1 MNLSKLFGSKCRA
14 KILERFLVEY
24 SVNPDSEGFFIR
36 ELARELNEQLN
47 SVRRELQNLEELGI
61 LKSMESNK
69 KKIYRIASESVIL
82 SALTEIFRKTYDP
95 LERLG
100 TYLRG
105 NKAVELVTWGG
116 YLRRLDRGTSQSVVD
131 IFIIGEIDRVEFNNA
146 LERIFFGQRIK
157 YAIMSK
163 EDFMSR
169 LEYSDKLVTSILTQQ
184 GFVRFVDRIGVDS
197 LLTDNIEKK

>member
-24 SVNPDSEGFFIR
+24 SVDPEAQGFFIR
-36 ELARELNEQLN
+36 ELSRELDEQLN

-61 LKSMESNK
+61 LRSAEANK
-69 KKIYRIASESVIL
+69 KKVYRIDAESVVL
-82 SALTEIFRKTYDP
+82 PALTELFRKTYDP

-100 TYLRG
+100 TYLKTHKG
-105 NKAVELVTWGG
+105 IELVTWGA
-116 YLRRLDRGTSQSVVD
+116 YLRRLDRSGPASVVD
-131 IFIIGEIDRVEFNNA
+131 IFIIGELDRVEFNNA

-169 LEYSDKLVTSILTQQ
+169 LEYHDKLVLSILTQ
-184 GFVRFVDRIGVDS
+184 S
-197 LLTDNIEKK
+197 